1 MRALRADC
9 GGKEAQV
16 TGIKAKLLDSINT
29 SEQALPHYPALRK
42 AWVVRRNLER
52 TKVDLEAIVVMPV
65 ELASIEQELNS
76 LTEAQ
81 KNLKSPIY
89 SDFIE

>member
-1 MRALRADC
+1 M
-9 GGKEAQV
+9 EHEQV
-16 TGIKAKLLDSINT
+16 TGIKAQLLDSINT

-52 TKVDLEAIVVMPV
+52 TKIDLEAIVVMPV

-76 LTEAQ
+76 LNEA
-81 KNLKSPIY
+81 KTKSKK
-89 SDFIE
+89 SHL

>member
-1 MRALRADC
+1 M
-9 GGKEAQV
+9 
-16 TGIKAKLLDSINT
+16 TGIKAQLLDSINT

-52 TKVDLEAIVVMPV
+52 TKIDLEAIVVMPV

-76 LTEAQ
+76 LNEA
-81 KNLKSPIY
+81 KTKSGK
-89 SDFIE
+89 SHL

>member
-1 MRALRADC
+1 M
-9 GGKEAQV
+9 
-16 TGIKAKLLDSINT
+16 TGIKAQLLDSINT
-29 SEQALPHYPALRK
+29 SEQALPHYQALRK

-76 LTEAQ
+76 LTEA
-81 KNLKSPIY
+81 KKEI
-89 SDFIE
+89 